1 MLSIKS
7 IGCSGQEVAYYARF
21 GQEDYYVKGGE
32 PPGVWWGTGSN
43 EVGLAG
49 TVDKQSFRN
58 LLEGYSAD
66 GEKRLVQ
73 NAGLRER
80 RAGFDLTWSLP
91 KSASILW
98 SQGNL
103 DQRMQIEQAAE
114 RALGKVL
121 GVVEEYCGVTRRGK
135 RGTTLEPAG
144 LVAAVFRH
152 ETARAVA
159 GEIPD
164 PNVHFHTVLLN
175 LSVREDGTT
184 GSLDGRALFRP
195 QMKMALGALFRAEL
209 ATELERLG
217 LSTYRPNTASGRKAT
232 WFEVDGVSKSLQ
244 DEFSKRRQE
253 ITAWM
258 GDRGLT
264 GAKAAEKAAKA
275 TRRDKET
282 WTREELRKA
291 WLAVGQA
298 HGFDMDELFNLARQP
313 ILSASDRQR
322 LVEQTLDSLMASQSR
337 FSELELVRRVAEAAP
352 RTGMGIDD
360 IRNSVRNVLC
370 DRALVVPLAMV
381 AGEPQFTTR
390 EMLAIEARLLAAV
403 ERTRDRIPNLATE
416 ACASSMLNRYETLR
430 SEQERAVRHITL
442 GRDGI
447 SCVNGMA
454 GTGKT
459 FLLQVAREVWQ
470 ASGHDVIGT
479 ALAAK
484 AAQSLEEGAGISSV
498 HLHSLLRQIEQ
509 GKQKLS
515 ANAILVL
522 DEAGMVGT
530 RMMEQIVTLCEK
542 AGAKLVLVGDHRQ
555 LQAVDAGAPF
565 RVISER
571 VGVVELREIT
581 RQRETWAREA
591 VEDLAQGKAESAL
604 IEFQKRGLLTV
615 ADNREAAMRELV
627 RDWCRQVT
635 SPRDALIFAG
645 TRYETTILNRLCQE
659 ARLHACEHVSDE
671 ININGNHFFVGDRV
685 LITQN
690 NSALLVRNG
699 NMGTVIGLD
708 AAKSHLQVDLDSG
721 YRVTIDAAQF
731 PHLALGYAVTTH
743 KGQGQTVESAYILAG
758 GTMTDRELSYVQ
770 ASRARGKTRL
780 YTDADSAG
788 PELAELVKQM
798 TTSRAKDMAHE
809 HLIEAA

>member
-7 IGCSGQEVAYYARF
+7 IGCSGQEVAYYAGF

-32 PPGVWWGTGSN
+32 PPGVWWGKGREELGVS
-43 EVGLAG
+43 GQ
-49 TVDKQSFRN
+49 VDKQSFRN

-66 GEKRLVQ
+66 GKKRLVQ
-73 NAGLRER
+73 NAGQRER

-91 KSASILW
+91 KTASILW
-98 SQGNL
+98 SQGSL
-103 DQRMQIEQAAE
+103 DQRLQIEQAAQ
-114 RALGKVL
+114 RALERVL

-135 RGTTLEPAG
+135 RGTTQEPAG

-175 LSVREDGTT
+175 LTVREDGTT

-209 ATELERLG
+209 AKELNDLG
-217 LSTYRPNTASGRKAT
+217 LSTYRPNTNSGRKAT
-232 WFEVDGVSKSLQ
+232 WFEIEGISKPVQ
-244 DEFSKRRQE
+244 EAFSKRRQE
-253 ITAWM
+253 ITAWLK
-258 GDRGLT
+258 DRGLS
-264 GAKAAEKAAKA
+264 GAKASEKAAKA
-275 TRRDKET
+275 TRRDKES
-282 WTREELRKA
+282 WTREELKEA

-298 HGFDMDELFNLARQP
+298 HGLDVDELFNATRRP
-313 ILSASDRQR
+313 ILRASDRQA
-322 LVEQTLDSLMASQSR
+322 LVEKTMDSLMASQSR
-337 FSELELVRRVAEAAP
+337 FSELELVRRVAESAP
-352 RTGMGIDD
+352 GTGMGIED
-360 IRNSVRNVLC
+360 IRNSVRELLS
-370 DRALVVPLAMV
+370 DRTLVFPLAMV

-390 EMLAIEARLLAAV
+390 EMLAIEARLLETV
-403 ERTRDRIPNLATE
+403 DRLRNAKAELPNETGAKNVLY
-416 ACASSMLNRYETLR
+416 RYETLR
-430 SEQERAVRHITL
+430 AEQEHAVRHITI

-447 SCVNGMA
+447 ACVNGMA

-459 FLLQVAREVWQ
+459 FLLQVAREIWE
-470 ASGHDVIGT
+470 ASGKDVLGT

-484 AAQSLEEGAGISSV
+484 AAQTLEEGSGISSV

-509 GKQKLS
+509 RKQQLS
-515 ANAILVL
+515 ANTILVL

-530 RMMEQIVTLCEK
+530 RMMERVVSLCEQ

-555 LQAVDAGAPF
+555 LQAIDAGAPF

-581 RQRETWAREA
+581 RQRETWARE
-591 VEDLAQGKAESAL
+591 VVQELAAGEAESAL
-604 IEFQKRGLLTV
+604 LQFHRRGLLTV
-615 ADNREAAMRELV
+615 AETREAAMRSLVQDWQTLV
-627 RDWCRQVT
+627 R

-659 ARLHACEHVSDE
+659 ARREASGGDNDSIPV
-671 ININGNHFFVGDRV
+671 NGTHFFTGDRV
-685 LITQN
+685 LVTRN

-699 NMGTVIGLD
+699 NMGTVVGID
-708 AAKSHLQVDLDSG
+708 QAKSHLVVQLDSG
-721 YRVTIDAAQF
+721 YRVTIDVVEF
-731 PHLALGYAVTTH
+731 PHLSLGYAVTTH
-743 KGQGQTVESAYILAG
+743 KGQGQTVESAFILAG

-770 ASRARGKTRL
+770 GSRARGETRL

-788 PELAELVKQM
+788 PELAELEKQM
-798 TTSRAKDMAHE
+798 STSHAKDMAHE
-809 HLIEAA
+809 HLIEAV